1 MERRTL
7 HPGGRENSSRGPG
20 WGKVRLCIFIF
31 SLNSERR
38 QVTKGNVVM
47 FVGLVTSVAVRRR
60 SVISSTTLVPGEPIR
75 HASSRCRKG
84 GGNSLILG
92 SARCQNLRVTLN
104 FYIMPTRKLPTQ
116 PQSTKGF
123 LCRVGSGWLG
133 LGSGFKSASTPR
145 HQKEKPADTEGGFG
159 VLTNDA
165 DCPTVQNETCVANKS
180 RLCGHAPTIQYLL
193 YSSQRGEGWIMYVN
207 W

>member
-7 HPGGRENSSRGPG
+7 NPGGRENSSRGPG

-60 SVISSTTLVPGEPIR
+60 SVISSTTLVPGEPIG

-84 GGNSLILG
+84 GGNSLILA

>member
-1 MERRTL
+1 MSESPCDLEFLQHANTEAAYAAAK
-7 HPGGRENSSRGPG
+7 HRG
-20 WGKVRLCIFIF
+20 VL
-31 SLNSERR
+31 
-38 QVTKGNVVM
+38 M
-47 FVGLVTSVAVRRR
+47 
-60 SVISSTTLVPGEPIR
+60 
-75 HASSRCRKG
+75 
-84 GGNSLILG
+84 
-92 SARCQNLRVTLN
+92 
-104 FYIMPTRKLPTQ
+104 
-116 PQSTKGF
+116 
-123 LCRVGSGWLG
+123 SGWLG